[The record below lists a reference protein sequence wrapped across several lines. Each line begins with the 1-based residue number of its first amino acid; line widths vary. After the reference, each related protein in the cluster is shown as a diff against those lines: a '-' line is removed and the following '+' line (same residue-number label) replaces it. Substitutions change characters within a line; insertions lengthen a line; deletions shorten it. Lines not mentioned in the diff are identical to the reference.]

1 MAATLTQAG
10 RLLELKTPLGPDVL
24 CIDRG
29 TMTERVSRLFT
40 LQMDVLADLPK
51 ADRVQPPQLL
61 GKGVTLTVRLPEDQK
76 RHFHGMVSRFTVIG
90 RDERH
95 AYFRMEVVPWLWLL
109 TLSSDCKVFQDQ
121 TVPEILKAIFQEWQG
136 KYPDLV
142 AFEDKL
148 EGSYKKLDY
157 CVQYRETDFNFVSRL
172 MEEEG
177 IYYFFRHEEG
187 KHTLVL
193 GDTPSA
199 FPPCPH
205 QAQARLEHEAG
216 IGEREDV
223 VQHWE
228 YRQSVVPGKYVLGDY
243 HFQMSNK
250 VLRSTATGSVQVA
263 GNDQLEMFDVGDYA
277 ERFNKPD
284 ERLGEVEPQGDAM
297 AQWRMEEHAAEHLL
311 IGGEST
317 CRAFSPGLH
326 FALLGAGGSP
336 LTIPGTQGKYVLLS
350 VQHTFEQS
358 PEYVSGESVPQPY
371 KNSFTCIPLGVPYRP
386 PRVTQR
392 PVAQGLQSA
401 VVVGLDGEEIDCD
414 KYGRVKVQFP
424 WDREGQKNERSSC
437 WVRCATLWAG
447 KQWGMIH
454 IPRIGQEV
462 LVAFLEGDPDQP
474 LIVGS
479 VYNYE
484 NMPPYKLPDHKT
496 QSGIKTRS
504 SKKGSDQNY
513 NEIRFEDKKGE
524 EQVYIHAEKNLDTV
538 VENDETHSVGFEK
551 KGKGD
556 QTVKIFNNQ
565 TLEVGTAQSSEGSQK
580 VKIWKD
586 RDVTLQ
592 TGDDRLTIEKGN
604 QYLTLWEGVQMVR
617 INKVRTV
624 KVKEHDILVIEKG
637 NQRVVVEEGSSRTEA
652 MQSIELK
659 VGQSSVTI
667 DQSGVTIKG
676 LMVKIEGQTM
686 TQVKGTMTDVNGSGM
701 LKLAGGVTMLG

>member
-1 MAATLTQAG
+1 MAVSTLTQSG
-10 RLLELKTPLGPDVL
+10 RLLELKTPLGSDVL

-29 TMTERVSRLFT
+29 TMAERVSRLFT
-40 LQMDVLADLPK
+40 LQMDLLADLPQ
-51 ADRVQPPQLL
+51 AERVQPQQLL
-61 GKGVTLTVRLPEDQK
+61 GKGVTLAVQLPEDRQ

-109 TLSSDCKVFQDQ
+109 TLTSDCKVFQDQ

-148 EGSYKKLDY
+148 EGTYKKLDY

-172 MEEEG
+172 MEEEA
-177 IYYFFRHEEG
+177 IFYYFRHEDG

-193 GDTPSA
+193 GDSPSA
-199 FPPCPH
+199 FVPCPY
-205 QAQARLEHEAG
+205 QEQARLEPQAG
-216 IGEREDV
+216 FGEREDTV
-223 VQHWE
+223 SHWE
-228 YRQSVVPGKYVLGDY
+228 WRQSVVSGKYVLSDY

-297 AQWRMEEHAAEHLL
+297 AAWRMEELAAEHLL
-311 IGGEST
+311 IGGESI
-317 CRAFSPGLH
+317 CRAFATGTH
-326 FALLGAGGSP
+326 FALLGAGGTP
-336 LTIPGTQGKYVLLS
+336 VTIPATSGKYVLLS
-350 VQHTFEQS
+350 VNHTFEQS
-358 PEYVSGESVPQPY
+358 PEYVSGSPVEQPY
-371 KNSFTCIPLGVPYRP
+371 RNSFTCIPLSVPYRP
-386 PRVTQR
+386 PRVTPK

-401 VVVGLDGEEIDCD
+401 VVVGLQGEEIDCD

-437 WVRCATLWAG
+437 WVRVATPWAG

-479 VYNYE
+479 VYNYD
-484 NMPPYKLPDHKT
+484 NMPPYMLPDNKT

-504 SKKGSDQNY
+504 SKQGDEQTY

-524 EQVYIHAEKNLDTV
+524 EQLYIHAEKDHQVV
-538 VENDETHSVGFEK
+538 VENDETYTVGFEK
-551 KGKGD
+551 KDKGD
-556 QTVKIFNNQ
+556 QTVKVFNNQ
-565 TLEVGTAQSSEGSQK
+565 TLEIGTAQSSDGSQK
-580 VKIWKD
+580 VTIWKD
-586 RDVTLQ
+586 REVILK
-592 TGDDRLTIEKGN
+592 TGNDTLTIQKGN
-604 QYLTLWEGVQMVR
+604 QTIKLSLGKSQM
-617 INKVRTV
+617 
-624 KVKEHDILVIEKG
+624 
-637 NQRVVVEEGSSRTEA
+637 EA
-652 MQSIELK
+652 LQGIELK
-659 VGQSSVTI
+659 VGQSSVKI
-667 DQSGVTIKG
+667 DQTGVTIQG
-676 LMVKIEGQTM
+676 LMIKIEGQAM
-686 TQVKGTMTDVNGSGM
+686 TQVKGAMTDVNGSGL
-701 LKLAGGVTMLG
+701 LKMAGGVVMLS